1 MCCNSLSKF
10 IKPPLI
16 VATLAITALA
26 GCSSSDSDESTGYV
40 MFYNASPNAPSIYL
54 TIDEDINNDD
64 SADHVERTYYS
75 VAFGQSSGLWNY
87 LVTNIIPNFHGV
99 MATAPAVKTCK

>member
-1 MCCNSLSKF
+1 MSCNSLSKF
-10 IKPPLI
+10 IKTPLI

-64 SADHVERTYYS
+64 SADHVERTYYN
-75 VAFGQSSGLWNY
+75 VAFGQSSGAMELPSNEYYTELSWRD
-87 LVTNIIPNFHGV
+87 GDS
-99 MATAPAVKTCK
+99 ASR